1 MIDKHKPKGMHGE
14 GTEKNMEGP
23 TRRRAIFISFIIIGA
38 LLVAVTGGAYL
49 LQLPSEGRQVT
60 IFTVSNLSSTSSP
73 IDGLQGAL
81 ARNFELADPNG
92 TSFWLSDFGG
102 KVIVLDF
109 MATWCGPCRRQMSH
123 LKVVWENQ
131 NYSNKIVLMSI
142 SISLADDEKAIRAFA
157 QGFSYA
163 TWIWARDTVNLGQ
176 AYQVTAI
183 PKTVVIDQDGY
194 IRSMHTGVTYASSL
208 IEEIDQLLNQGSG

>member
-1 MIDKHKPKGMHGE
+1 MIDKHKSRGMHGE
-14 GTEKNMEGP
+14 GPEKKMEGL
-23 TRRRAIFISFIIIGA
+23 TRNRAIFISLIIIGT
-38 LLVAVTGGAYL
+38 LLVAVTGGSYL
-49 LQLPSEGRQVT
+49 FQPSAEGRQIT
-60 IFTVSNLSSTSSP
+60 IFTISNLSSTSSP
-73 IDGLQGAL
+73 TNDLQGTL
-81 ARNFELADPNG
+81 ARNFSLADPNG

-123 LKVVWENQ
+123 LKVVWENP
-131 NYSNKIVLMSI
+131 NYSDKIVLMSI
-142 SISLADDEKAIRAFA
+142 GIDPTESAEIIKAFA

-163 TWIWARDTVNLGQ
+163 TWIWARDTVNVGQ
-176 AYQVTAI
+176 AYQVAAI

-208 IEEIDQLLNQGSG
+208 IEEIDQLLDYGGG